1 MLLFAHKEIKKRMPI
16 ADPYRCKSCGYVF
29 VAPKLYMSKG
39 TRVKICP
46 FCNGKEMEEFQI
58 TLDEEELRVL
68 GEVLEKGPQYFSPE
82 KLEQIER
89 KIENMLEL
97 VKKGEFDLR
106 VKKAERKP

>member
-1 MLLFAHKEIKKRMPI
+1 MPKI
-16 ADPYRCKSCGYVF
+16 DPYMCKSCGYIF

-46 FCNGKEMEEFQI
+46 FCDGKEMEEFQI
-58 TLDEEELRVL
+58 TLDEEELKVL
-68 GEVLEKGPQYFSPE
+68 GEVLEKSPQDFLPE
-82 KLEQIER
+82 KLGQIKR
-89 KIENMLEL
+89 KIENVLEL